1 MTIQF
6 KLTLFQG
13 HKRWDKAVVSGLEN
27 LRSLVHENFLPAL
40 ERCVVIL
47 SRLRGLA
54 RFYDSR
60 EDIGFSVTK
69 ITKVM
74 DIMSCLSLVG
84 NKILVSVM
92 DELEHFNSF
101 STWLRFQ
108 IDRFAT
114 SSDAEELTEK
124 EATMDMSKIL
134 VYIERYLTDGSLSVY
149 FDEMSKDDYASDWK
163 LVDDGVGL
171 LDLLTMQLK
180 KHESG
185 QKAMMALPR
194 VEFLVDYATT
204 SSEKIFEE
212 IAVAKKRSVRFGQS
226 IQLSTGQRIKS
237 FDSRMCQLAEKVSPP
252 SNTLGGAECLLNE
265 LQDAIVY
272 IALAGHDTSSHGTSP
287 PLASRECLLTFV
299 IIFSLPS
306 PH

>member
-1 MTIQF
+1 
-6 KLTLFQG
+6 
-13 HKRWDKAVVSGLEN
+13 
-27 LRSLVHENFLPAL
+27 VHENFLPAL

-60 EDIGFSVTK
+60 EDIGFSVTN

-74 DIMSCLSLVG
+74 DIISCLSLVG

-134 VYIERYLTDGSLSVY
+134 VYIERYLTDGSLRVY
-149 FDEMSKDDYASDWK
+149 FDEISKDNYASDWK

-171 LDLLTMQLK
+171 LDLLTAQLK
-180 KHESG
+180 KHERG

-237 FDSRMCQLAEKVSPP
+237 FDSRMCQLGEKVSPR
-252 SNTLGGAECLLNE
+252 SKIFGGEEFLLNG

-272 IALAGHDTSSHGTSP
+272 VALAGRDTSSQGTSLP
-287 PLASRECLLTFV
+287 PAPRFEYF
-299 IIFSLPS
+299 F
-306 PH
+306 

>member
-1 MTIQF
+1 
-6 KLTLFQG
+6 
-13 HKRWDKAVVSGLEN
+13 
-27 LRSLVHENFLPAL
+27 
-40 ERCVVIL
+40 
-47 SRLRGLA
+47 
-54 RFYDSR
+54 
-60 EDIGFSVTK
+60 
-69 ITKVM
+69 M
-74 DIMSCLSLVG
+74 DIISCLSLVG

-134 VYIERYLTDGSLSVY
+134 VYIERYLTDGSLRVY
-149 FDEMSKDDYASDWK
+149 FDEISKDNYASDWK

-171 LDLLTMQLK
+171 LDLLTAQLK
-180 KHESG
+180 KHERG

-237 FDSRMCQLAEKVSPP
+237 FDSRMCQLGEKVSPR
-252 SNTLGGAECLLNE
+252 SKIFGGEEFLLNG

-272 IALAGHDTSSHGTSP
+272 VALAGRDTSSQGTSLP
-287 PLASRECLLTFV
+287 PAPRFEYF
-299 IIFSLPS
+299 F
-306 PH
+306 